1 MIAGTEKFA
10 PYTPSASVLAVIRRL
25 RERSLPNPLTGQE
38 LTRLSISEGL
48 ANRTLRALSFL
59 GLIDEEGHRT
69 ATFER
74 LGKASSNEYPELLGE
89 IIKESYKD
97 VFTIIDPANATDIE
111 INDAF
116 RLYEPHAQRSRMISL
131 FRGLCQEAGLIAG
144 EPPQSVKRSRI
155 TTSKSTSQSNGA
167 KRTKPEPKDTLFE
180 SVPDEVST
188 PQADQPVKVKPI
200 TSTEE
205 YVIMQGVLNKL
216 PFAEKAWTQAQRA
229 KWLKAVAANVD
240 MLFELK
246 DPPAEIEMEE
256 DMYGP

>member
-1 MIAGTEKFA
+1 MMTGTEKFA
-10 PYTPSASVLAVIRRL
+10 PYAPSASVLIVVRRL
-25 RERSLPNPLTGQE
+25 RERSLPNPLTAQE

-89 IIKESYKD
+89 ILKEAYKD
-97 VFTIIDPANATDIE
+97 VFTIIDPAEATDIQ

-116 RLYEPHAQRSRMISL
+116 RLYEPHAQRSRMINL
-131 FRGLCQEAGLIAG
+131 FRGLCQEAGLMAG

-155 TTSKSTSQSNGA
+155 TTSKPMSQSNGV
-167 KRTKPEPKDTLFE
+167 KRPKPEPKDTEFE
-180 SVPDEVST
+180 SVPYQVSI
-188 PQADQPVKVKPI
+188 PQASQPVTATPI
-200 TSTEE
+200 TSTPE
-205 YVIMQGVLNKL
+205 YVIMHGVLNKL
-216 PFAEKAWTQAQRA
+216 PFTEKRWTQAERE
-229 KWLKAVAANVD
+229 KWLKAIAANVD

-246 DPPAEIEMEE
+246 DPQTDMGMEE
-256 DMYGP
+256 DIYRP